1 MSTLRQLP
9 THTAGTVPHFAAG
22 RLMVV
27 GDVMLDTYWH
37 GPASRVSPEAPVLVV
52 RVSDKEARAG
62 GAGNVAVNAAALGAH
77 TRLLGLVG
85 ADAAA
90 DEIEHILT
98 QQGVTSRLQRV
109 SGSKTITK
117 LRVLSRNQQ
126 LIRLDF
132 DDTFLQF
139 DGKALHA
146 DFLSQLDEIDVIIL
160 SDYAKG
166 ALRYCAELISIAR
179 TRGKFVIVDPK
190 GTDFERYRGAS
201 LITPNLP
208 EFEAVVGVCDS
219 EHTLAER
226 AENLRSALNLD
237 AILVTRSEKGM
248 SLFTHNAPPLNL
260 PSLAREVFDV
270 TGAGDTVVASL
281 GAALAAGVPLE
292 QAVSLANIAAGIVV
306 GKLGA
311 ATVSPE
317 ELELA
322 TRPHE
327 LLGQQGVVSE
337 EELMTEL
344 RAARARGERI
354 VMTNGC
360 FDILH
365 PGHLTYLQQARSL
378 GDRLVVAVNADA
390 SVKQLKGADRPINPL
405 ATRMQLLAAL
415 GCVDWV
421 VPFSE
426 ETPER
431 LICKALP
438 HVLVK
443 GGDYT
448 WQQIAGAACVQA
460 AGGIV
465 RTLSFVAGHSTTEL
479 INKIKQQPTQLKPS
493 PTS

>member
-1 MSTLRQLP
+1 MSRSRQN
-9 THTAGTVPHFAAG
+9 HAQGSGSVPRFAAG

-62 GAGNVAVNAAALGAH
+62 GAGNVAVNAAALGASTH
-77 TRLLGLVG
+77 LLGLVG

-90 DEIEHILT
+90 DEIEEILT
-98 QQGVTSRLQRV
+98 RQGVTSRLQRV
-109 SGSKTITK
+109 PGSKTITK

-132 DDTFLQF
+132 DDTFPSF
-139 DGKALHA
+139 DTQGLHDTFVA
-146 DFLSQLDEIDVIIL
+146 QLDDVDVIIL

-166 ALRYCAELISIAR
+166 ALRHCADLIRIAR
-179 TRGKFVIVDPK
+179 ARDKFVIVDPK

-208 EFEAVVGVCDS
+208 EFESVVGACDS
-219 EHTLAER
+219 ESTLAER
-226 AENLRSALNLD
+226 AENLRATLDLD

-248 SLFTHNAPPLNL
+248 SLFTRDAPPLNL

-281 GAALAAGVPLE
+281 GAAIAAGVPLDK
-292 QAVSLANIAAGIVV
+292 AVSLANIAAGIVV
-306 GKLGA
+306 GKIGA

-337 EELMTEL
+337 DELMTEL
-344 RAARARGERI
+344 RSARARGERV

-378 GDRLVVAVNADA
+378 GDRLVVAVNDDA
-390 SVKQLKGADRPINPL
+390 SVGRLKGADRPINSL

-421 VPFSE
+421 VAFSE
-426 ETPER
+426 DTPER

-438 HVLVK
+438 QVLVK

-448 WQQIAGAACVQA
+448 WQEIAGGACVQA

-479 INKIKQQPTQLKPS
+479 INKIKQTPER
-493 PTS
+493 

>member
-1 MSTLRQLP
+1 MSQSYHPSSKSVGSTLN
-9 THTAGTVPHFAAG
+9 FSAG
-22 RLMVV
+22 RLLVV
-27 GDVMLDTYWH
+27 GDVMLDTYWY
-37 GPASRVSPEAPVLVV
+37 GPTSRVSPEAPVLVV
-52 RVSDKEARAG
+52 RVNDKEARAG
-62 GAGNVAVNAAALGAH
+62 GAGNVAVNAAALGATTH
-77 TRLLGLVG
+77 LLGLVG

-90 DEIEHILT
+90 DEIEEILT
-98 QQGVTSRLQRV
+98 SQGVTSRLQRV
-109 SGSKTITK
+109 PGSKTITK

-132 DDTFLQF
+132 DDTFPSGDTQN
-139 DGKALHA
+139 LHDTFA
-146 DFLSQLDEIDVIIL
+146 AHLDNVDVIIL

-166 ALRYCAELISIAR
+166 ALRHCADLIRVAR
-179 TRGKFVIVDPK
+179 SSGKFVIVDPK

-208 EFEAVVGVCDS
+208 EFEAIVGVCDS
-219 EHTLAER
+219 EQTLAER
-226 AENLRSALNLD
+226 AENLRSSLD
-237 AILVTRSEKGM
+237 LEAILVTRSEKGM
-248 SLFTHNAPPLNL
+248 SLFTKDAPPLNL

-306 GKLGA
+306 GKIGA

-327 LLGQQGVVSE
+327 LSGQQGVVSE
-337 EELMTEL
+337 EELMAEL

-378 GDRLVVAVNADA
+378 GDRLVVAVNDDA
-390 SVKQLKGADRPINPL
+390 AVGRLKGADRPINSL

-415 GCVDWV
+415 ACVDWV

-426 ETPER
+426 DTPER

-438 HVLVK
+438 QVLVK

-448 WQQIAGAACVQA
+448 WQEIAGGACVQA

-479 INKIKQQPTQLKPS
+479 INKIKKKPDAS
-493 PTS
+493 N

>member
-1 MSTLRQLP
+1 MSHSSRTPSQSIGATP
-9 THTAGTVPHFAAG
+9 DFSSG

-27 GDVMLDTYWH
+27 GDVMLDSYWH
-37 GPASRVSPEAPVLVV
+37 GPTSRVSPEAPVLVV

-62 GAGNVAVNAAALGAH
+62 GAGNVAVNVAALGATTH
-77 TRLLGLVG
+77 LLGLVG

-90 DEIEHILT
+90 DEIEQILT

-109 SGSKTITK
+109 PGSKTITK

-132 DDTFLQF
+132 DDTFPSF
-139 DGKALHA
+139 DTQSLH
-146 DFLSQLDEIDVIIL
+146 DTFTDQLDHVDVIIL

-166 ALRYCAELISIAR
+166 ALRHCADLIRIAR
-179 TRGKFVIVDPK
+179 ARGKFVIVDPK

-208 EFEAVVGVCDS
+208 EFEAVVGACDS
-219 EHTLAER
+219 ESALAER
-226 AENLRSALNLD
+226 AENLRATLDLD

-248 SLFTHNAPPLNL
+248 SLFTKNAPPLNL

-281 GAALAAGVPLE
+281 GAAIAAGVPLDK
-292 QAVSLANIAAGIVV
+292 AVSLANIAAGIVV
-306 GKLGA
+306 GKIGA

-337 EELMTEL
+337 DELMTEL
-344 RAARARGERI
+344 RSARARGERI

-365 PGHLTYLQQARSL
+365 LGHLTYLQQARSL
-378 GDRLVVAVNADA
+378 GDRLVVAVNDDA
-390 SVKQLKGADRPINPL
+390 SVERLKGADRPINPL

-421 VPFSE
+421 VAFSE
-426 ETPER
+426 DTPER

-438 HVLVK
+438 QVLVK

-448 WQQIAGAACVQA
+448 WQEIAGGACVQA

-479 INKIKQQPTQLKPS
+479 INKIKQTPER
-493 PTS
+493 